1 MVPEGSLSPA
11 EWHFDDGANFAFHG
25 CPVTVV
31 KISISWA
38 VSERMAR
45 LPLNY
50 RLSVEERFHSLRRLE
65 TQEGNALACF
75 PVVSS
80 RASDDGAEDDSNDEA
95 EDGTFEVLDT
105 NHETARSLY
114 QVLQL
119 IAFHELKEASIL
131 IELAM
136 WQARISEAASV
147 DCRTDFRVPIPDPA
161 KSLIMDFCDFAGF
174 LKPAFEGA

>member
-11 EWHFDDGANFAFHG
+11 ELHFDDGANFAFHG

-45 LPLNY
+45 LPLNC

-65 TQEGNALACF
+65 TQEGNVLACF

-80 RASDDGAEDDSNDEA
+80 RAPDDEAEDDFDDEA

-105 NHETARSLY
+105 NHETARSLH
-114 QVLQL
+114 QVLEL
-119 IAFHELKEASIL
+119 IAFHELRESSIL
-131 IELAM
+131 IELAI
-136 WQARISEAASV
+136 WKSRIDGTTSV
-147 DCRTDFRVPIPDPA
+147 PRADCRVPIPDPA
-161 KSLIMDFCDFAGF
+161 KSLIMKYGGFAGF
-174 LKPAFEGA
+174 LTPAIEGA